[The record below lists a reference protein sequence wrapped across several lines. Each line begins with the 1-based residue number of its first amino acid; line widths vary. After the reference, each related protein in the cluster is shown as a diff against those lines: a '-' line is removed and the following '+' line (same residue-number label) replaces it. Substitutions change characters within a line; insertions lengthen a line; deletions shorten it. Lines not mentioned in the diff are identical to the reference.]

1 MFEIE
6 KAPAAERKNSID
18 KTKKDQRSETRICP
32 ICYADGHG
40 AGGCEIIEN
49 LGVNAGKDKVF
60 AKIKALISENGI
72 AKLEEEGVQMI
83 LNQADE
89 KERQEVIEKIISFY
103 GLGSEWT
110 DKIKYRKNGKGN
122 DGGSNTEAIKVKVLK
137 DPQSRLLEG
146 NNGKVKIRINEL
158 PIFLDRD
165 TGKYMFRYN
174 LVKDGD
180 EKDEAVRI
188 DPLSALM
195 YLKKDEEAEIN
206 RLRGTAQK
214 IFSKRAA

>member
-6 KAPAAERKNSID
+6 KARTVERMSRKNE
-18 KTKKDQRSETRICP
+18 TGKDQKSETKICP
-32 ICYADGHG
+32 ICYAEGHG
-40 AGGCEIIEN
+40 VGGCEIIEN
-49 LGVNAGKDKVF
+49 LGANAGKDRVF
-60 AKIKALISENGI
+60 AKIKELISENGI

-83 LNQADE
+83 LGQADE

-110 DKIKYRKNGKGN
+110 DKIKYRKNGKGS
-122 DGGSNTEAIKVKVLK
+122 DGGSNTEALKVKVLK
-137 DPQSRLLEG
+137 DPQLRLLEV

-158 PIFLDRD
+158 PIYLDRD
-165 TGKYMFRYN
+165 MGKYMLRYN
-174 LVKDGD
+174 LIKGGD
-180 EKDEAVRI
+180 EKDEVVRI
-188 DPLSALM
+188 DSLSALM
-195 YLKKDEEAEIN
+195 YLKKDDEAEIN